1 MEIQCLI
8 FSFSRLKQFFRRLLF
23 FLFMYHGDIRLR
35 NLTRWVS
42 AIIFISMWQ
51 THAQQQNITFC
62 WKKLRCFMSFLCV
75 TLWLVMWWKKSAIFW
90 TFCLNLNV
98 WLFPSGIEFISVLI
112 FFLGKSSLYCDMWRN
127 HMVSV
132 GKQNKIAVT
141 IIVSI
146 ETFTVNETN
155 KSNCL
160 PLRPNETLMFEYVFN
175 IEKCGLDFWNR
186 SEKHEQSLSVVSLAL
201 KSLCALKS
209 NRLNYVCYYAL
220 ESK

>member
-1 MEIQCLI
+1 MPHFFF
-8 FSFSRLKQFFRRLLF
+8 FSFETIFRRLLF
-23 FLFMYHGDIRLR
+23 FPIHVPWWHSIEKLDTMGLSYYFYFDVTNTRATTKYYILLEKNTLFYVILMCYIVIGHVIK
-35 NLTRWVS
+35 
-42 AIIFISMWQ
+42 I
-51 THAQQQNITFC
+51 
-62 WKKLRCFMSFLCV
+62 
-75 TLWLVMWWKKSAIFW
+75 SAIFW
-90 TFCLNLNV
+90 SSCLNFNV
-98 WLFPSGIEFISVLI
+98 WPFPSGIEFISVLI
-112 FFLGKSSLYCDMWRN
+112 FFFRKKQSILYMWGN

-160 PLRPNETLMFEYVFN
+160 PSRPNETLMFEYVFN